1 MLTAVRKIG
10 EYVVERNINL
20 TPNVSLK
27 LNQNDDSLE
36 PKVFFICIYSSDQNK
51 IDVEIEDY
59 NPSLLEKYPCEEGF
73 SKGNFS
79 YPFAPVT
86 EFGKTFSKKILRW
99 FNNFVSDN
107 PSLPFSSTIGIMS
120 KREEDILKMLEAKM
134 NEYPNIKEGKKKG
147 KTTIFLG
154 VKIDGKYCGE
164 YEEIYEYWKQKSSVG
179 DWEKGYCS
187 VCGEYKFVTSRTGA
201 FQFDTLDKPGFIV
214 GGMSVESMWKNIPVC
229 ETCRHLLK
237 KGRKFIEE
245 KLMYKFYGINYWLI
259 PKPLIGGKERFY
271 EVLDILGN
279 ESKQISLKKELLK
292 RHVKD
297 EDEIEK
303 ILSGEK
309 ANFFNQFLITNDQN
323 ESLVHLSN
331 ENLSN
336 YQDFLSLNLMFVQKD
351 LAAER
356 IRLAIEDVLPSRIR
370 KIYSAKQETDNI
382 FKEFLFSGPQSE
394 FWEKYS
400 KYFNFGKIRTF
411 FAKSD
416 PEKRENDLDKYF
428 LDIVE
433 SVFKGHR
440 IDWKFL
446 TKFYMN
452 IISNS
457 FINDEY
463 FRYRVTDAMM
473 TTTFLNNLNL
483 LSFQMEESMNGS
495 IFEEIFEKFGKSLN
509 TSAKRG
515 IFLLGA
521 LTQWL
526 INLQHHLRGSAP
538 FMKKLKGLKMKE
550 EDIRALLPEVQNKFI
565 EYDRYGLKKK
575 RLAEEVSQFLLAA
588 GDNWGMT
595 VDEINYYFA
604 CGMNLFEKIRGI
616 LDNLYPQK
624 EEDE

>member
-10 EYVVERNINL
+10 EYVLERNIDII
-20 TPNVSLK
+20 PNVSTDRE
-27 LNQNDDSLE
+27 QY
-36 PKVFFICIYSSDQNK
+36 VFFICIYSSDQNK
-51 IDVEIEDY
+51 IDLEIEEY
-59 NPSLLEKYPCEEGF
+59 NPSLLEKYPCEEDF

-86 EFGKTFSKKILRW
+86 EFEKTFSKKILRW

-107 PSLPFSSTIGIMS
+107 PSLTLSSTIGILS

-147 KTTIFLG
+147 KTTVFLG
-154 VKIDGKYCGE
+154 VKIDGKYSGE
-164 YEEIYEYWKQKSSVG
+164 YEEIYEYWKRKSSVG

-214 GGMSVESMWKNIPVC
+214 GGMSEESMWKNIPVC

-259 PKPLIGGKERFY
+259 PKPLIGGKELFY

-279 ESKQISLKKELLK
+279 QSKQISLKKELLK
-292 RHVKD
+292 SHVNYESD
-297 EDEIEK
+297 IEK
-303 ILSGEK
+303 IFRSEN
-309 ANFFNQFLITNDQN
+309 ANISNSLLLTNDQN
-323 ESLVHLSN
+323 ESLVH
-331 ENLSN
+331 LSN

-370 KIYSAKQETDNI
+370 MIYNAKQKTDNI

-416 PEKRENDLDKYF
+416 PEKRDYDLDKYF

-440 IDWKFL
+440 IDWNFL

-473 TTTFLNNLNL
+473 TTTFLDNLNL

-495 IFEEIFEKFGKSLN
+495 NFEEIFEKFGKSLN

-565 EYDRYGLKKK
+565 EYDRYGPKKK

-604 CGMNLFEKIRGI
+604 CGMNLYEKIRDI
-616 LDNLYPQK
+616 LDNHYPQK